1 MKKLSLDELNR
12 LDVSTFKEIPK
23 NPICVVLDD
32 IRSMNNVGSV
42 FRTSDAFC
50 IEKIYLCG
58 ITATPPHRDIE
69 KTAIGATESVTWQY
83 AEDALELC
91 RNLQNDGWKIIA
103 VEQVEGSVMLHK
115 FMPNSTEKYALIV
128 GNEVFGVQQ
137 ELVNLADICLEI
149 PQFGTKHSLNVA
161 VSTGIV
167 LWDLVSK
174 MDLVS

>member
-1 MKKLSLDELNR
+1 MKKLSLEELNR
-12 LDVSTFKEIPK
+12 VDVSTFKEIPK
-23 NPICVVLDD
+23 NQICIILDD

-69 KTAIGATESVTWQY
+69 KTAIGATESVAWQY
-83 AEDALELC
+83 AENALELC
-91 RNLQNDGWKIIA
+91 RNLKKEGWKIIA

-115 FMPNSTEKYALIV
+115 FVPNSTEKYALIV

-137 ELVNLADICLEI
+137 ELVDLADSCLEI
-149 PQFGTKHSLNVA
+149 PQFGTKHSLNVS
-161 VSTGIV
+161 VSMGIV

-174 MDLVS
+174 LDLVS